1 MKYEKLSK
9 KAIGC
14 MYVASFIGTSIVVVI
29 LMVLLHWIIPED
41 LLIVRYIA
49 FGIIGLLLL
58 NFMIGPTVRYNRYR
72 YLINEE
78 YIDVKKGF
86 IYIERQIVP
95 IERLHNIEISKGPI
109 NRIFGMAEVKV
120 TTAASTVSIQFL
132 EDKQAEFIVESLQK
146 RINVVALEKK
156 KVNLEKIDENKNES
170 YVKLQEET
178 LEVIKLDNQMEDQ
191 DTKED

>member
-9 KAIGC
+9 KAIGS
-14 MYVASFIGTSIVVVI
+14 MYVASFIGTAIVVVI
-29 LMVLLHWIIPED
+29 LVVLLHWIIPED
-41 LLIVRYIA
+41 LLIIRYIA

-78 YIDVKKGF
+78 YIDVKEGF
-86 IYIERQIVP
+86 VYIERQIVP

-109 NRIFGMAEVKV
+109 NRLFGMAVVKV

-156 KVNLEKIDENKNES
+156 IAKIDKTDENENELFTQL
-170 YVKLQEET
+170 KEET
-178 LEVIKLDNQMEDQ
+178 IEAEKLDNHCEVQ

>member
-1 MKYEKLSK
+1 MSYEKLSK

-14 MYVASFIGTSIVVVI
+14 MYVASFIGTLIVVI
-29 LMVLLHWIIPED
+29 SLAVLLHWVIPED
-41 LLIVRYIA
+41 LSIVRYIA
-49 FGIIGLLLL
+49 FGIIGLSLL
-58 NFMIGPTVRYNRYR
+58 NFLIGPPVRYNRYR

-78 YIDVKKGF
+78 YIDVKEGF
-86 IYIERQIVP
+86 VYIQREIVP

-109 NRIFGMAEVKV
+109 NRIFGLSVVKV
-120 TTAASTVSIQFL
+120 TTAGSTVSIEFL

-156 KVNLEKIDENKNES
+156 MVNVEKAEEITNES
-170 YVKLQEET
+170 FAKLEEET
-178 LEVIKLDNQMEDQ
+178 LEVSDLENQFEVQ